1 MSRLY
6 CDQDADN
13 WSVIRWQGAVRSAM
27 RGARGQAFLRELA
40 AALDAM
46 PVRELIASQFLD
58 DNGCACA
65 LGVAGAARGLDM
77 RAMDAADAAN
87 VLQIAYSMACE
98 IMRHNDEDG
107 PFDECPHA
115 RWARVRAWVQA
126 NIITAEAGEGA
137 CNA

>member
-6 CDQDADN
+6 CDEDADN
-13 WSVIRWQGAVRSAM
+13 WSMIRWRGAVRSAM

-46 PVRELIASQFLD
+46 PVRELIANQFLD

>member
-6 CDQDADN
+6 CDEDADN
-13 WSVIRWQGAVRSAM
+13 WSVIRWHGAVRSAM

-46 PVRELIASQFLD
+46 PVRELIANQFLD

-77 RAMDAADAAN
+77 RAMDAGDAAN

-107 PFDECPHA
+107 PFDERPHA
-115 RWARVRAWVQA
+115 RWARVRAWVRA